1 MTPSP
6 PAPASMVTI
15 LVGFAAAVVAL
26 VGLHLGRE
34 FLGPLLLGAVI
45 VIICHPVRHPFDR
58 RGWPRWAGTTAVV
71 LVAYVILAVLAL
83 LLTWAGLEFVD
94 LVVEYSD
101 ELQDSAQGLLT
112 WVEGLGFGS
121 QIADAISNLLEPSS
135 IVSWA
140 SPLGGALLGVLT
152 GFFLVLAYVI
162 FMAVDGARYTGAER
176 TYGLERAATVARFRD
191 YNGAVRRYFTVN
203 ATFGAAVA
211 VIDGVALW
219 MLGVPAAAVWAVL
232 SFVTNF
238 IPNIGFVLG
247 LVPPAVL
254 ALMVGGWPLML
265 AVIAVYCVA
274 NVVLQ
279 VLVQPKFVSDAV
291 SLSLTLSFF
300 SVLFWT
306 FVIGPLGAILAIPL
320 TLLVRAVVLEGD
332 PRTTWLR
339 WLTGD
344 HAVAPV
350 AVAAAAARD
359 AQREPAEREAAQEAE
374 AAEREAEAAS
384 GAAGAA
390 ALLATPAPAEAP
402 PSPPEPRD

>member
-1 MTPSP
+1 
-6 PAPASMVTI
+6 MVTI

-101 ELQDSAQGLLT
+101 ELQASAQGLLT
-112 WVEGLGFGS
+112 WVEGLGLGT
-121 QIADAISNLLEPSS
+121 QVADAISNLLEPSS
-135 IVSWA
+135 IISWA
-140 SPLGGALLGVLT
+140 SPLGGALLGILT
-152 GFFLVLAYVI
+152 GFFLVLVYVI

-176 TYGLERAATVARFRD
+176 AYGLERAATVARFRD

-219 MLGVPAAAVWAVL
+219 LLGVPAAAVWAVL

-320 TLLVRAVVLEGD
+320 TLLVRALVLEGD

-359 AQREPAEREAAQEAE
+359 DLAAQEAADEAAREAE
-374 AAEREAEAAS
+374 AAERTADAAS
-384 GAAGAA
+384 GASGAA
-390 ALLATPAPAEAP
+390 ALLATPAP
-402 PSPPEPRD
+402 PSPPDPPRER